1 MSSTSGVDCVSAL
14 GACDDSRLGFT
25 WKVEKEPDD
34 DPLFGG
40 LPRPFPA
47 DRPLLFGQADETAGP
62 CRLLARLFSS
72 VEGVTADRGSADMR
86 TSDGRL
92 LRGMMAD

>member
-1 MSSTSGVDCVSAL
+1 MASGGAWVL
-14 GACDDSRLGFT
+14 GFGACDDSRLGLT

-47 DRPLLFGQADETAGP
+47 DKPLLFGQADETAGP
-62 CRLLARLFSS
+62 CRLLERLFSP
-72 VEGVTADRGSADMR
+72 VDGVTADRGSAEMR
-86 TSDGRL
+86 TSDGR
-92 LRGMMAD
+92 